1 MNFLSHYYFERH
13 NQNSNVVIGTI
24 LPDLVK
30 NAEKEWNLF
39 PQKNEKL
46 FNKDL
51 QLNSL
56 LEGWKRHLEVDI
68 IFHSSDFFNEQMA
81 KLKQLLLPI
90 LKNSPVRPFF
100 LSHIGVELV
109 LDHLLVTNG
118 KINIYN
124 LL

>member
-1 MNFLSHYYFERH
+1 M
-13 NQNSNVVIGTI
+13 VIGTI

-30 NAEKEWNLF
+30 NAQKEWNLF
-39 PQKNEKL
+39 PQKNEEL
-46 FNKDL
+46 FNKDP

-90 LKNSPVRPFF
+90 LKNSPVRPSF

-109 LDHLLVTNG
+109 LDHLLVTNE

-124 LL
+124 L